1 MGRWT
6 STKVSLQHFIFYMWF
21 LMDLFVKTNI
31 CDAIG
36 LDRMIID
43 SFQNY
48 STLALVIIYCIYGVS
63 YSKRDLLI
71 IAFVGLGLAISGVR
85 SSSYVLISAF
95 LFMILVKNASIDD
108 IVRVVYKVL
117 CFLIPLT
124 VLLYSVGTIDGGNIY
139 RYSRVRYGLGFAHPN
154 TFGWAVLELLC
165 CRFYLHKDR
174 LRYIDYLIPLAM
186 IPVLYH
192 WPNSLSAVVGTVM
205 LLILMVVYSISENK
219 TFFREQVVAK
229 ALMIIGLLS
238 NIYSV
243 YFTVNSVSKYRIT
256 HLLDRFASSRLFY
269 SHKSYN
275 MFGTTLWG
283 QKISLKF
290 AWQRGHMETYL
301 DNSFATLLIRYGI
314 VCYVGYT
321 IVSFLIFKKL
331 AKEDY
336 ALLMCFFLF
345 YFMGIMN
352 ASVLSLGLNVFLLAF
367 TTVLFDKE

>member
-124 VLLYSVGTIDGGNIY
+124 VLLYSIGTIDGGNIY
-139 RYSRVRYGLGFAHPN
+139 RY
-154 TFGWAVLELLC
+154 
-165 CRFYLHKDR
+165 
-174 LRYIDYLIPLAM
+174 YI
-186 IPVLYH
+186 
-192 WPNSLSAVVGTVM
+192 
-205 LLILMVVYSISENK
+205 
-219 TFFREQVVAK
+219 
-229 ALMIIGLLS
+229 
-238 NIYSV
+238 
-243 YFTVNSVSKYRIT
+243 
-256 HLLDRFASSRLFY
+256 
-269 SHKSYN
+269 
-275 MFGTTLWG
+275 
-283 QKISLKF
+283 
-290 AWQRGHMETYL
+290 
-301 DNSFATLLIRYGI
+301 
-314 VCYVGYT
+314 
-321 IVSFLIFKKL
+321 
-331 AKEDY
+331 
-336 ALLMCFFLF
+336 
-345 YFMGIMN
+345 
-352 ASVLSLGLNVFLLAF
+352 
-367 TTVLFDKE
+367 